1 MGWGYE
7 QYSFKVWSIYIN
19 EDEGFWQVNR
29 DDEFYEVACFIV
41 GGVGDGQLYVE
52 HKDDESDE
60 SGFIE
65 CDSDEAEGLDDS
77 EDERAA
83 GLDDGFVKNPHDERT
98 FEENMKL
105 VVSSIGCGD
114 NKFENNGYESEELGS
129 SDPDASDDER
139 GPKVERYRKVDIH
152 KGYK

>member
-1 MGWGYE
+1 
-7 QYSFKVWSIYIN
+7 
-19 EDEGFWQVNR
+19 VNR
-29 DDEFYEVACFIV
+29 DDDFYEVACCIV
-41 GGVGDGQLYVE
+41 GGGGDGQLYVE
-52 HKDDESDE
+52 HNDDE

-65 CDSDEAEGLDDS
+65 YDSDEAEGLDDS

-83 GLDDGFVKNPHDERT
+83 GLDDGFVENPHDERT

-129 SDPDASDDER
+129 SNPDASDEER
-139 GPKVERYRKVDIH
+139 GPRAERYRKEN
-152 KGYK
+152 